1 MMKIKRNYLNCVK
14 DNSSIVPW
22 SWPPVNAKLVLLAAQ
37 HSLHF
42 FSKKKMIVGH
52 ITHIM
57 IGALVL
63 NGYLVGLACPGS
75 MENCGYPVKWERNR
89 QCHLR
94 SPYLSSQATDGSS
107 HFPDLRAVVYP
118 IIMCIIQCMTAADF
132 HPPHK
137 FLLTLTALMNLK
149 HPLSSPQPWTQL
161 L

>member
-1 MMKIKRNYLNCVK
+1 VMKIKRNYLNCVK

-63 NGYLVGLACPGS
+63 NGYLVGLACPGG

-94 SPYLSSQATDGSS
+94 SPYLSITSDRWQLS
-107 HFPDLRAVVYP
+107 
-118 IIMCIIQCMTAADF
+118 F
-132 HPPHK
+132 H
-137 FLLTLTALMNLK
+137 
-149 HPLSSPQPWTQL
+149 
-161 L
+161 